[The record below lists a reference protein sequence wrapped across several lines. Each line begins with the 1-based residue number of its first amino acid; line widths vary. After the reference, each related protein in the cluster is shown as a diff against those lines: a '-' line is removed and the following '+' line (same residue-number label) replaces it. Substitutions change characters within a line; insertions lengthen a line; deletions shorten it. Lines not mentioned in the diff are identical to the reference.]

1 MPFVRIDL
9 LKGRSEPEIAAI
21 GNAIHH
27 ALVECLNVP
36 ERDHFQVITE
46 HAPGRLIYDPAYLDG
61 ERSNGIVFVQV
72 FLSSG
77 RTTEQKKAF
86 YSRAASRLE
95 SEAGVRPQ
103 DATIVLVENAR
114 EDWSFGHGI
123 AQYLVLA
130 KEQWK

>member
-1 MPFVRIDL
+1 MPFIRIDL
-9 LKGRSEPEIAAI
+9 IKGPPESEIAAI
-21 GNAIHH
+21 SNAIQR

-36 ERDHFQVITE
+36 ERDRFQVITE
-46 HAPGRLIYDPAYLDG
+46 HAPTRLIYDPAYLSG
-61 ERSNGIVFVQV
+61 ERSAGIVFVQV

-77 RTTEQKKAF
+77 RTAEQKKAF
-86 YSRAASRLE
+86 YARATSLLE

-103 DATIVLVENAR
+103 DATIVLVENTR
-114 EDWSFGHGI
+114 EDWSFGNGI